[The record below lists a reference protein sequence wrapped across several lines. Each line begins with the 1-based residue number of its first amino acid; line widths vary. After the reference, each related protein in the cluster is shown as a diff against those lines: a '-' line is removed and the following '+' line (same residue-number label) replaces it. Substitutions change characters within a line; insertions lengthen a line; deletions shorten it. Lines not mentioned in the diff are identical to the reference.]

1 MKTEFLTELGLTEDQ
16 IKSIMAENGKD
27 IKREQD
33 KAVKLE
39 SERDNYKEQLET
51 AQTALK
57 DFDGVDVKE
66 LQSKISKL
74 DEDLK
79 AKETEYQGKLADI
92 EFNKLLDSAISETG
106 AKSAKA
112 VRAFIDIDSLK
123 SSKNQSEDIK
133 KALETVKGEND
144 YLFESKEPIK
154 SPVRQTGGGEPSLKP
169 ITEMSYDEYKAY
181 RQGK

>member
-57 DFDGVDVKE
+57 DFDGVDVKD
-66 LQSKISKL
+66 LQLKITKL
-74 DEDLK
+74 NEDLK
-79 AKETEYQGKLADI
+79 AKDTEYQGKIADI
-92 EFNKLLDSAISETG
+92 EFNKLLDSAIAETG

-112 VRAFIDIDSLK
+112 VRAFLDIDVLK
-123 SSKNQSEDIK
+123 TSKNQSEDIK
-133 KALETVKGEND
+133 KSLESIKTEND
-144 YLFESKEPIK
+144 YLFESNEPIK
-154 SPVRQTGGGEPSLKP
+154 KPVRATGSDPVLKP